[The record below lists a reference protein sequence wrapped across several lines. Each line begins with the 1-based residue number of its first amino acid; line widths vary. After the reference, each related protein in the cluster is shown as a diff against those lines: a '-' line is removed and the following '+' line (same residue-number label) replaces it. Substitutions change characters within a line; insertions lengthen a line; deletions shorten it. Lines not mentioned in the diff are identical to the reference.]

1 MEEDF
6 FSELV
11 RNIIGAS
18 DPEAEARAALR
29 GFIRVRG
36 DIHVDVVGSDGSV
49 RSRDTPNVIVNIGK
63 ETLCSMSGLTGSD
76 IEAHGWT
83 ALGTDSSVGPTQE
96 TLPGEIDRVV
106 NAFQKQGTGIYRASS
121 SHTGLTANAS
131 SAALFNAASA
141 GLMLAGGTFTPI
153 PIESTDLINILYT
166 ISFL

>member
-1 MEEDF
+1 MDEDYIT
-6 FSELV
+6 EIV
-11 RNIIGAS
+11 RSIIGAG
-18 DPEAEARAALR
+18 DPYVEARAALR
-29 GFIRVRG
+29 GFIQIRG

-49 RSRDTPNVIVNIGK
+49 RSRDAPNVIVNIGK

-76 IEAHGWT
+76 IEAFGWT

-131 SAALFNAASA
+131 SAALFNAASS
-141 GLMLAGGTFTPI
+141 GLMLAGGTFTAI
-153 PIESTDLINILYT
+153 PIESTDILNVLYT